1 MGQQTHD
8 KAVHLSDMNSTQD
21 PFMTSTLTSRG
32 CLLARDN
39 HEGLSF
45 TCLFGS
51 KKKSISSVS
60 SHSSWPMTHYKTN
73 TELLS

>member
-21 PFMTSTLTSRG
+21 PFMTSTLISRG

-51 KKKSISSVS
+51 KKNLSRLSLATVRDNIS
-60 SHSSWPMTHYKTN
+60 
-73 TELLS
+73 L